1 MADRIQPT
9 GADAYLTAR
18 GAGVRGQATSEQT
31 ISDIRDI
38 RNVRQRI
45 CRAALHAP
53 RSMLQPVQ
61 VPRPRIMVP
70 LLTTTVCLRC
80 SHTLAVIEG
89 AGVGRLDWSVGGYFP
104 WLLWISVRQYMREG
118 KETF

>member
-18 GAGVRGQATSEQT
+18 GARVRGQAVISVTSAM
-31 ISDIRDI
+31 SGNAFR
-38 RNVRQRI
+38 
-45 CRAALHAP
+45 RAALHAP

-80 SHTLAVIEG
+80 SRTLAVIEG